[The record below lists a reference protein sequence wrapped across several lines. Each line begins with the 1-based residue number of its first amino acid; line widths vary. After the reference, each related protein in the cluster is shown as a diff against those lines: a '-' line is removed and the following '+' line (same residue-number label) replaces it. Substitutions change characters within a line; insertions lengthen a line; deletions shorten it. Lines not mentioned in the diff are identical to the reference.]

1 MSHFPPKGQVLLVS
15 DGSIGNG
22 VYTPAATSNPLYVSG
37 TTRVRFFVRVVTIAA
52 SALTN
57 VTVKL
62 QQRYSETQPKPFQLG
77 WVDVPSSEDDAAT
90 PNLPTRKVEHTYA
103 VQSGGA
109 FDFEF
114 VLEDPAGR
122 PEQQVMV
129 KANAVAQ
136 PGESVAVYAVAA
148 GCQ

>member
-15 DGSIGNG
+15 DSSIGNG

-37 TTRVRFFVRVVTIAA
+37 TTRVRFFGVVTIAG

-57 VTVKL
+57 VTVNL

-77 WVDVPSSEDDAAT
+77 WIHVPSSEDDAAT

-103 VQSGGA
+103 VQPGGA

-122 PEQQVMV
+122 PDFRSWWRRMQSPNQGRAWRSMR
-129 KANAVAQ
+129 
-136 PGESVAVYAVAA
+136 
-148 GCQ
+148 